1 MKREYI
7 SDTIGNISTR
17 HIQEAENYEPSQKKN
32 CFFKR
37 PFGRAM
43 VAAVLALCLIVGGIG
58 VFSPFDGMVVTAYA
72 HGTDEEITAAGAV
85 INTGTISN
93 TGEMTGHPL
102 MFYLSGR
109 DIVSARFSC
118 KNQQIC
124 FMDWTEKREEYG
136 NAQNFTVAYGEDE
149 DEYYYL
155 TIDWVP
161 SSIIRDLTDNSG
173 RMIAALPE
181 EIRSD
186 VIVMEI
192 SFENGKTATKAIM
205 ISLLDDGTFSVSF
218 DDYMIS
224 EADTFVNRPDSEPI
238 PRDIP

>member
-1 MKREYI
+1 MV
-7 SDTIGNISTR
+7 
-17 HIQEAENYEPSQKKN
+17 EAGKEAVRLTEENRVIFMHCYWFSNSCKDIA
-32 CFFKR
+32 CL
-37 PFGRAM
+37 
-43 VAAVLALCLIVGGIG
+43 VAALVIGGILTPRTG
-58 VFSPFDGMVVTAYA
+58 GMVVSAYA
-72 HGTDEEITAAGAV
+72 RDTDEEIPAAGAV
-85 INTGTISN
+85 MDTGTISDN
-93 TGEMTGHPL
+93 GEMKGHPL